1 VDEEEDVQNATGA
14 TIAVGERVDGFDHP
28 RSPIAVSFVT
38 FPDGDTAQVPGG

>member
-28 RSPIAVSFVT
+28 QSSIPNRGFIRD
-38 FPDGDTAQVPGG
+38 FPGR